1 MIREMKKKKQFFQ
14 WNREIATYHVMLIP
28 AVVLLLVFSI
38 IPMVGIVIAF
48 QNYIPAKGITGSPW
62 VGMENF
68 TFMFLIPD
76 SMKVFWNTVVIA
88 VLKILA
94 GIIVPVFF
102 ALLLNEVRQKQ
113 VKKTVQTIAIMPF
126 FLSWVILGN
135 IFIGMFSLD
144 GIINQVVQ
152 LFGGEPIMFLG
163 SNTWF
168 QPILVITDA
177 WKNFGY
183 SAIVYLSA
191 LTAIDPTLYEAAG
204 IDGATKWKQITRITL
219 PLLVPTIVLM
229 LTLSLG
235 NVLNAGFDQVFNMY
249 NPLVYETGDI
259 IDTYV
264 YRMGLID
271 MQYSLSTA
279 VGLMKSIVSFG
290 LISLSY
296 ILAYRFTGYHIF

>member
-1 MIREMKKKKQFFQ
+1 MKKKSNFLK
-14 WNREIATYHVMLIP
+14 WNFEIATYNFMLVP
-28 AVVLLLVFSI
+28 AVIFLLIFSI
-38 IPMVGIVIAF
+38 VPLLGLVIAF
-48 QNYIPAKGITGSPW
+48 QDYVPAQGVAGSPW
-62 VGMENF
+62 VGLDNF

-76 SMKVFWNTVVIA
+76 SMQVFYNTVLIA
-88 VLKILA
+88 VLKIIG

-102 ALLLNEVRQKQ
+102 ALMLSEVRHKHL
-113 VKKTVQTIAIMPF
+113 KKAAQTIVIMPF

-135 IFIGMFSLD
+135 IFLNMFSLD
-144 GIINQVVQ
+144 GMVNQVVQ
-152 LFGGEPIMFLG
+152 LFGGEPILFLG

-168 QPILVITDA
+168 RPILVLTDI
-177 WKNFGY
+177 WKGFGY
-183 SAIVYLSA
+183 SAIIYLSA
-191 LTAIDPTLYEAAG
+191 LTAIDPTIYEAAQ
-204 IDGATKWKQITRITL
+204 IDGASKWKQMMRITL

-235 NVLNAGFDQVFNMY
+235 NVLNAGFDQIFNMY

-264 YRMGLID
+264 YRMGIVD
-271 MQYSLSTA
+271 MQFSLSTA
-279 VGLMKSIVSFG
+279 VGLMKSVVSFV